1 MLKFPKKNE
10 AMVIDEDPFP
20 QVASVNIAAIDL
32 RTMLNAKKVGRFSP
46 SARIRKVWIPK
57 QDLVHMDDLA
67 VRRRVQ
73 PRKGK
78 E

>member
-46 SARIRKVWIPK
+46 SARIRKVWNPK
-57 QDLVHMDDLA
+57 KDLVHMDDLA